1 MEIRGGAFNLLRF
14 KIHRKSLISWFENI
28 SNMESTRQKKI
39 SRLLLKEISEIFQR
53 EAREVSI
60 GTLVSVTVVRIS
72 PDLGLAKVYLS
83 IFPTERTKEVHD
95 NINEHASQLRF
106 ALGKRVGKQLRI
118 IPELRF
124 FVDDTLD
131 YVDNIDRLL
140 KD

>member
-1 MEIRGGAFNLLRF
+1 MLRF

-53 EAREVSI
+53 EAREVSM

-95 NINEHASQLRF
+95 NINEHTSQLRF

-140 KD
+140 KE